1 MKKLLIATVLVLA
14 ATSVQAKTYTSGS
27 NRVVIP
33 KGCKA
38 WSCMSVSVPGHISH
52 NVQPARKA
60 RAR

>member
-1 MKKLLIATVLVLA
+1 MKKLLIAIVLVLA
-14 ATSVQAKTYTSGS
+14 ATAAQAKTYTSGN

-52 NVQPARKA
+52 NVQPAKKA

>member
-1 MKKLLIATVLVLA
+1 MKKLLIAAVLVLA
-14 ATSVQAKTYTSGS
+14 SASAQAATYTSGN

-38 WSCMSVSVPGHISH
+38 WSCMSVSVPGHYSH
-52 NVQPARKA
+52 NVKPAKKA